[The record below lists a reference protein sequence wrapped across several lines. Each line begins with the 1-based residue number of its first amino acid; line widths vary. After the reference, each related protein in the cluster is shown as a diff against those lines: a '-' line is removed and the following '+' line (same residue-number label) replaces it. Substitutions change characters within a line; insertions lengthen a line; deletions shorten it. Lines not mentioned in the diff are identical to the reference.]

1 MKKSRFSDSQIMD
14 ALKRVEAG
22 LSMPDVCR
30 ELGISVATFYKW
42 RAKFGGMDT
51 SLMARMKELEEE
63 NRRLKKMYIEEKI
76 KADIVAEALAK
87 KW

>member
-1 MKKSRFSDSQIMD
+1 MKKSRFTESQIMD

-22 LSMPDVCR
+22 LSVPEVCR

-42 RAKFGGMDT
+42 RAKFGGMDA

-63 NRRLKKMYIEEKI
+63 NRRLKKMYVEEKI